1 MKEPKIPASAY
12 LIVFVVPV
20 LAVLILALIWLAVKL
35 IPWWIVAAGL
45 GYCVYKIWKAK

>member
-20 LAVLILALIWLAVKL
+20 LAALILALIWLAFKL
-35 IPWWIVAAGL
+35 IPWWIVATGL
-45 GYCVYKIWKAK
+45 GYCVYKMVK